1 MRALGLEV
9 IDVDRYDLGLF
20 NEFAE
25 KAGVLVT
32 SGAWS
37 GLHPGVVTVRLAEPR
52 EAACAL
58 LYPLEPAVSVQAFID
73 ANNALLECS

>member
-1 MRALGLEV
+1 M
-9 IDVDRYDLGLF
+9 
-20 NEFAE
+20 
-25 KAGVLVT
+25 LVT

-37 GLHPGVVTVRLAEPR
+37 GLHPGLVTARLAEPR

-73 ANNALLECS
+73 AFNALLECS